1 MLGQNLGQLKLPLS
15 ERQAQNLIKVCYP
28 SSYGQ
33 HLTRIL
39 DIFVRDSFELEPHQ
53 FKIKNLD
60 WQIKINMLAKR
71 AFYHM
76 KPSGTEDLEIYA
88 ELHKMIL
95 YKKNGHFMRHKDNVL
110 KDKHMFGTLVV
121 QLPSEYTGGEFI
133 TLMV

>member
-1 MLGQNLGQLKLPLS
+1 MNF
-15 ERQAQNLIKVCYP
+15 
-28 SSYGQ
+28 
-33 HLTRIL
+33 

-76 KPSGTEDLEIYA
+76 KPSGAEDLEIYA
-88 ELHKMIL
+88 ELHKMYL

-133 TLMV
+133 TFNGLKLTFHDFGQTTGLFNNSALFKTKRLIYFI

>member
-1 MLGQNLGQLKLPLS
+1 MNF
-15 ERQAQNLIKVCYP
+15 
-28 SSYGQ
+28 
-33 HLTRIL
+33 

-60 WQIKINMLAKR
+60 WQIKINMLAKS

-76 KPSGTEDLEIYA
+76 KPSGAEDLEIYA
-88 ELHKMIL
+88 ELHKMYL

-133 TLMV
+133 TFNGLKLTFHDFGQTTGLFNNSALFKTKRLIYFI